1 MGWDTSW
8 ELVIRTFAY
17 TNHTLL
23 PEALE
28 TWGENLF
35 EKVLPRHTQLVR
47 EINRRF
53 IENEVCSKW
62 PDDQE
67 KKNSMAIVSEG
78 NIKMA
83 FLSVVGSKSVNGVAA
98 LHNKLLREKLLRDFA
113 ELYPHKFN
121 NKTNGITPR
130 RWLLGCNPKLAN
142 LISSAIGNRW
152 VRDLTLLRGLE
163 DFADDPSFSRRVY
176 ENRWTTRELLL
187 VNLNGK

>member
-1 MGWDTSW
+1 M
-8 ELVIRTFAY
+8 
-17 TNHTLL
+17 
-23 PEALE
+23 
-28 TWGENLF
+28 GENLF

-67 KKNSMAIVSEG
+67 KNSMAIVSEG

-98 LHNKLLREKLLRDFA
+98 LHTKLLREKLLRDFA

-121 NKTNGITPR
+121 NKQTGLPQED
-130 RWLLGCNPKLAN
+130 GC
-142 LISSAIGNRW
+142 
-152 VRDLTLLRGLE
+152 
-163 DFADDPSFSRRVY
+163 
-176 ENRWTTRELLL
+176 L
-187 VNLNGK
+187 VVIRNWQT

>member
-1 MGWDTSW
+1 MIARFRKSHDSWDEFPEKVVVQLNDTHPAVAILELLRIFLDEERMGWDTSW

-98 LHNKLLREKLLRDFA
+98 LHTKLLREKLLRDFA

-121 NKTNGITPR
+121 NKTNGIC
-130 RWLLGCNPKLAN
+130 LLYTSDA
-142 LISSAIGNRW
+142 
-152 VRDLTLLRGLE
+152 
-163 DFADDPSFSRRVY
+163 AD
-176 ENRWTTRELLL
+176 E
-187 VNLNGK
+187 

>member
-1 MGWDTSW
+1 MHLG
-8 ELVIRTFAY
+8 IGYPYFAY

-53 IENEVCSKW
+53 IENEVCSNGLMIR
-62 PDDQE
+62 
-67 KKNSMAIVSEG
+67 KKEFYGNSFEG

-98 LHNKLLREKLLRDFA
+98 LHTKLLREKLLRD
-113 ELYPHKFN
+113 
-121 NKTNGITPR
+121 
-130 RWLLGCNPKLAN
+130 LLSYIRIN
-142 LISSAIGNRW
+142 LITKQTGLPQEDGCLVVIEISKL
-152 VRDLTLLRGLE
+152 DLFC
-163 DFADDPSFSRRVY
+163 D
-176 ENRWTTRELLL
+176 W
-187 VNLNGK
+187 

>member
-1 MGWDTSW
+1 MGCIMGIGYPY
-8 ELVIRTFAY
+8 LCLHKPHFAPGSFG
-17 TNHTLL
+17 NM
-23 PEALE
+23 
-28 TWGENLF
+28 GGKLF
-35 EKVLPRHTQLVR
+35 EKVFPRHTQLVR

-98 LHNKLLREKLLRDFA
+98 LHTKLLREKLLRDFA

-121 NKTNGITPR
+121 NKNKRDYPKKMVA
-130 RWLLGCNPKLAN
+130 WL
-142 LISSAIGNRW
+142 
-152 VRDLTLLRGLE
+152 
-163 DFADDPSFSRRVY
+163 
-176 ENRWTTRELLL
+176 
-187 VNLNGK
+187 